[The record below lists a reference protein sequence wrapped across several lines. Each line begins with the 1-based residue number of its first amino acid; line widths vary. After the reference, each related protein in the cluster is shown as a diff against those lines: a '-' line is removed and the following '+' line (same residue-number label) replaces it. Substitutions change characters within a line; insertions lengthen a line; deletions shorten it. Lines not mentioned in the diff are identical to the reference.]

1 MPEVTLKDSFG
12 SAIFKTIT
20 KYSISSVLE
29 IGAFN
34 GDGSTQVIA
43 KALKK
48 NGNNVSLTSLE
59 YHPDRYKE
67 LVENTKGYPF
77 IKTIH
82 QSSIGTR
89 SFTPWDFAKDVW
101 ESPYNGLKKSFDEEQ
116 VRGWHQNDIEL
127 IKQISSGFLEENTE
141 SWDAVLIDG
150 GEFCGYDEFRLV
162 KDRTQ
167 CIMLDD
173 AYKAFKTFRARVE
186 LSNDPNWG
194 MEWQDPN
201 VRNGAAIFVH
211 NTLQKKPFSER
222 VKLLL
227 GWM

>member
-1 MPEVTLKDSFG
+1 MAEVTNTDAFGKAICKTLLKYH
-12 SAIFKTIT
+12 I
-20 KYSISSVLE
+20 YSILE

-43 KALKK
+43 EALSKK
-48 NGNNVSLTSLE
+48 KDKVSLTSLE
-59 YHPDRYKE
+59 YDPRRFME
-67 LVENTKGYPF
+67 LQKNTKKYPF
-77 IKTIH
+77 INTFN
-82 QSSIGTR
+82 QSSIGAN
-89 SFTPWDFAKDVW
+89 SFTAWDFSKDVW

-116 VRGWHQNDIEL
+116 VRGWHQKDIEL

-186 LSNDPNWG
+186 LASDPDWTLEWFDPNI
-194 MEWQDPN
+194 
-201 VRNGAAIFVH
+201 RNGASIFVRKS
-211 NTLQKKPFSER
+211 LKKESIFNRIS
-222 VKLLL
+222 
-227 GWM
+227 GYF